1 MGKGG
6 ECYKIWCFHVTTFAL
21 LKLLNGCLLRIITPE
36 NMELCN
42 VEGVGIG
49 LIYFVFSSVFIA
61 EVFFV
66 TDAVMTISESIL
78 KSKLYSGAEPARW
91 RA

>member
-1 MGKGG
+1 MLA
-6 ECYKIWCFHVTTFAL
+6 I
-21 LKLLNGCLLRIITPE
+21 
-36 NMELCN
+36 MELCN